1 MIHYE
6 SSQLKILLIEDE
18 RWQQDYIAEML
29 VETGLDIE
37 LDVANTGREA
47 IDKFNAESYS
57 CILLDYVLPDMNG
70 QLILGYMQGDGQC
83 LDIPVIALTGTK
95 QKNLSVELMES
106 GVVEFIEKEDC
117 NTEILKTAILHSLAR
132 QNFTSS
138 RMNIVK
144 SKYEKKIVAFQHQ
157 SDAMASSA
165 ANSAQGRDSSDAVE
179 YLSMHDFLTGLPN
192 RYSCE
197 VELAE
202 TIEKIGQDEEGEFG
216 VICLGVDKFK
226 DVNEV
231 FGHTIGDNLLINIS
245 ERLKSQLSESEFL
258 CRLSADQFIIICRT
272 AMAYSQV
279 NRIANH
285 AMKALTNAFAV
296 DENTI
301 FVTASVGI
309 VYFPDGGKTPEIL
322 LKHAELAMFSAKE
335 QGGNTI
341 VHYSNAAASNVQKN
355 FAVYTGLHQAILN
368 QEFELYYQP
377 KMCLR
382 TDKVVGAEALI
393 RWFHPERGL
402 ISADE
407 FIAVAEGSDLINRI
421 TDWVVLKS
429 FQQIKQWRNS
439 KQVDV
444 RISVNISGRNFQHD
458 HLVEEIEI
466 ILDKHQLD
474 PEGIELEITEQVL
487 IDNHVSVKKEINKLK
502 AMGFKISLDD
512 FGTGYSS
519 LSYLQTLKV
528 DIIKIDRSFVQNIE
542 TESGRSIV
550 QAILAM
556 AHTLGMTVVA
566 EGIETHDQHVILKA
580 LGCDLGQGYLYS
592 KALAADDFVEFCK
605 LNLSRH

>member
-245 ERLKSQLSESEFL
+245 ERLKSQLGESEFL

>member
-1 MIHYE
+1 MLHYE
-6 SSQLKILLIEDE
+6 SSRLKILLIEDE
-18 RWQQDYIAEML
+18 RWQQEYIAEML
-29 VETGLDIE
+29 DGTGLDIE
-37 LDVANTGREA
+37 LDVAATGREA
-47 IDKFNAESYS
+47 IDKYKKISYS
-57 CILLDYVLPDMNG
+57 CILLDYILPDMNG
-70 QLILGYMQGDGQC
+70 QLILGYMQGDGHN

-117 NTEILKTAILHSLAR
+117 SSDILKTAILHSLAR

-144 SKYEKKIVAFQHQ
+144 SSYEKKIVAY
-157 SDAMASSA
+157 
-165 ANSAQGRDSSDAVE
+165 QGREETTISSRKAESSDTVE
-179 YLSMHDFLTGLPN
+179 YLSLHDFLTGLPN

-197 VELAE
+197 MELGL
-202 TIEKIGQDEEGEFG
+202 TIENISRDEEGEFG
-216 VICLGVDKFK
+216 VICLGIDKFK
-226 DVNEV
+226 QVNEV
-231 FGHTIGDNLLINIS
+231 FGHSIGDNLLINIS
-245 ERLKSQLSESEFL
+245 ERLKSQLNESEYL
-258 CRLSADQFIIICRT
+258 CRLSADQFIIICRK
-272 AMAYSQV
+272 MVAYSRV

-285 AMKALTNAFAV
+285 AMRALAKAFAV
-296 DENTI
+296 AENTI

-309 VYFPDGGKTPEIL
+309 VYYPDGGLTPEVL

-335 QGGNTI
+335 EGGNTI
-341 VHYSNAAASNVQKN
+341 VHYSNAAGSSVREK

-377 KMCLR
+377 KVCFR
-382 TDKVVGAEALI
+382 TGKVLGAEALI

-402 ISADE
+402 IPADE
-407 FIAVAEGSDLINRI
+407 FISVAEGSDLINRI
-421 TDWVVLKS
+421 TDWVLLKS
-429 FQQIKQWRNS
+429 FQQIKYWRS
-439 KQVDV
+439 EQLTDA
-444 RISVNISGRNFQHD
+444 RISINISGRNFQHD

-474 PEGIELEITEQVL
+474 PKGIELEITEQALVE
-487 IDNHVSVKKEINKLK
+487 NQSAVKKEISKLK
-502 AMGFKISLDD
+502 SMGFKISLDD

-528 DIIKIDRSFVQNIE
+528 DIIKIDRSFIQNIE

-556 AHTLGMTVVA
+556 AHALKMTVVA

-580 LGCDLGQGYLYS
+580 LGCDIGQGYLYS
-592 KALAADDFVEFCK
+592 RALNADEFVEFC
-605 LNLSRH
+605 NASRNKH